1 MLEIYLMEFTEDN
14 GETHRTFSIPAKN
27 LTDAYIA
34 VQIQFPNAII
44 TDAKVSGKIITIKDK
59 GDLE

>member
-14 GETHRTFSIPAKN
+14 GNTYRTFSVPAKN

-44 TDAKVSGKIITIKDK
+44 TDAKVSGKIITITDK
-59 GDLE
+59 KEN